1 MPNPTSRETTPEK
14 PSFHT
19 DTTMPDV
26 PPLRPNPLL
35 FDKHE
40 PVVDPDVI
48 RRGHVALVRERKREI
63 HDLRRAESAAAAVS
77 SLNLD
82 GREIFGLTKGQFSL
96 TDMIQAIVEI
106 TGPAELHVSTW
117 TAANTDVSKML
128 DMIASGKL
136 TAARWLVDVTFVR
149 RAPQLAARIR
159 EAFGPDAIR
168 VTRTHAK
175 FSVIRNERW
184 QVVSRTSMN
193 LNHNPRLEDFTVAHD
208 PELAAF
214 LMEAMDDVWKTQK
227 RNIADGSHTSAT
239 AWWHKHG

>member
-1 MPNPTSRETTPEK
+1 MTDLPTRQ
-14 PSFHT
+14 
-19 DTTMPDV
+19 
-26 PPLRPNPLL
+26 NPLL
-35 FDKHE
+35 FDKTD

-48 RRGHVALVRERKREI
+48 RKAHVTVVRERKRDI
-63 HDLRRAESAAAAVS
+63 RDMRRKESAAVAVS
-77 SLNLD
+77 GLHLD

-96 TDMIQAIVEI
+96 TDMIDAALAI

-128 DMIASGKL
+128 EMIGSGKL

-159 EAFGPDAIR
+159 EAFGADAIR

-175 FSVIRNERW
+175 FSVIRNQTW
-184 QVVSRTSMN
+184 SVVVRTSMN
-193 LNHNPRLEDFTVAHD
+193 LNHNPRLEDFTIAHD

-214 LMEAMDDVWKTQK
+214 LLEAMDDVWKTQK
-227 RNIADGSHTSAT
+227 RTIADGSLTAAT
-239 AWWHKHG
+239 EWWHRHG

>member
-1 MPNPTSRETTPEK
+1 MPDMPN
-14 PSFHT
+14 
-19 DTTMPDV
+19 
-26 PPLRPNPLL
+26 LRPNPLL

-40 PVVDPDVI
+40 PVIDPDVI
-48 RRGHVALVRERKREI
+48 KKAHTTLVRERKRDI
-63 HDLRRAESAAAAVS
+63 RDLRRRESAADAVS
-77 SLNLD
+77 GLNID

-96 TDMIQAIVEI
+96 TDMIDAILAI

-128 DMIASGKL
+128 DMIGSGRL

-159 EAFGPDAIR
+159 EAFGADAIR

-175 FSVIRNERW
+175 FSVVRNATW
-184 QVVSRTSMN
+184 SVVVRTSMN

-214 LMEAMDDVWKTQK
+214 LLEAMDDVWKTQK
-227 RNIADGSHTSAT
+227 RSVADGSHTGTT

>member
-1 MPNPTSRETTPEK
+1 MA
-14 PSFHT
+14 
-19 DTTMPDV
+19 V

-48 RRGHVALVRERKREI
+48 RRGHVALVRERKRDI
-63 HDLRRAESAAAAVS
+63 RDLRRKESAAEAVAGLS
-77 SLNLD
+77 LD

-96 TDMIQAIVEI
+96 TDMIEAILET

-128 DMIASGKL
+128 EMIGSGRL

-149 RAPQLAARIR
+149 RAPQLTARIR
-159 EAFGPDAIR
+159 EAFGADAIR

-175 FSVIRNERW
+175 FSVVRNATW
-184 QVVSRTSMN
+184 SIVVRTSMN

-214 LMEAMDDVWKTQK
+214 LLEAMDDVWKTQK
-227 RNIADGSHTSAT
+227 RSVADESHTAAT
-239 AWWHKHG
+239 KWWHQHG